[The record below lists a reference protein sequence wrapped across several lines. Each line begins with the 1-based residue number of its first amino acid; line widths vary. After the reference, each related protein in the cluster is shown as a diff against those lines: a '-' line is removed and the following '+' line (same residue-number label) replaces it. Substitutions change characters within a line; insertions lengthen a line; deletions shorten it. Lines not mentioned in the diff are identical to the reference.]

1 MRVRDYGSDS
11 VTSHVP
17 SRLES
22 RLYLQKN
29 GETTSRIRRG
39 KNDPLICLVLSET
52 KVQSSSPYQL
62 LSGHALTGQFLSEKC
77 NGQTP
82 TTVAGARREDR
93 QGNGKGKSTRCGK
106 RWEICPGGGEGNWEG
121 KLCKSLKD
129 RKGFGYMTIRDLL
142 GNELFT
148 VAVLRFLRSTDEGT
162 VKEGVVLDKE

>member
-1 MRVRDYGSDS
+1 MSPAAWRAVY
-11 VTSHVP
+11 T
-17 SRLES
+17 
-22 RLYLQKN
+22 YKKM
-29 GETTSRIRRG
+29 ETTSRIRRG
-39 KNDPLICLVLSET
+39 ENDPLICLVLSET

-62 LSGHALTGQFLSEKC
+62 LSRHALTGQFLEEKC
-77 NGQTP
+77 NRQTP
-82 TTVAGARREDR
+82 TTVAGAREDR

-148 VAVLRFLRSTDEGT
+148 VAVLGFLGSTDEGT